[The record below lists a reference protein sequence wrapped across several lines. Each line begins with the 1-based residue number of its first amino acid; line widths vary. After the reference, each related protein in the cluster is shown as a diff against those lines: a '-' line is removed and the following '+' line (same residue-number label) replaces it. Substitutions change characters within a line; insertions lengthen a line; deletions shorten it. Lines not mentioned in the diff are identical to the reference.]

1 MNQPTGGHKQGFL
14 STNRT
19 DSWWIEPTLTGLG
32 FIAFVVYTTWSML
45 QGEYYWW
52 SAGQEGFGG
61 YLSPFYSPLIFINPT
76 VAGAAPA
83 AHAWL
88 GSFPSWW
95 PSLIPMT
102 PAILILAGPLS
113 FRLTCYYYRKFYYRS
128 FFLSPPGCAIGGVTQ
143 KNYSGET
150 VLLVIQNI
158 HRYTLYI
165 AFGIIA
171 VLSYDA
177 VLSFFRDSK
186 LGIGVGSIILLINPI
201 LLAGYTFGCH
211 ALRHLSGGRMDCFS
225 CPNGKEKF
233 KHKLWKGVS
242 SLNDKHMFW
251 AWISMIWVA
260 FADIYVRMV
269 AMGNWTDFNTW
280 SL

>member
-19 DSWWIEPTLTGLG
+19 DRWWIEPTLTGLG

-102 PAILILAGPLS
+102 PAILILA
-113 FRLTCYYYRKFYYRS
+113 
-128 FFLSPPGCAIGGVTQ
+128 
-143 KNYSGET
+143 
-150 VLLVIQNI
+150 
-158 HRYTLYI
+158 
-165 AFGIIA
+165 
-171 VLSYDA
+171 
-177 VLSFFRDSK
+177 
-186 LGIGVGSIILLINPI
+186 
-201 LLAGYTFGCH
+201 
-211 ALRHLSGGRMDCFS
+211 
-225 CPNGKEKF
+225 
-233 KHKLWKGVS
+233 
-242 SLNDKHMFW
+242 
-251 AWISMIWVA
+251 
-260 FADIYVRMV
+260 
-269 AMGNWTDFNTW
+269 
-280 SL
+280 